1 MANKTVN
8 LHEATD
14 SNLDI
19 ENPWFALSANNISLV
34 AENRGRDYLTVN
46 SRKSIIQ
53 ICGKEEAPPIQHMV
67 DGWVIVIAKYRRFIE
82 TRRIRWN
89 WFISR
94 EINKLNRLLLKS
106 LVMVPFGVK
115 FNIFD

>member
-8 LHEATD
+8 LNEATV

-19 ENPWFALSANNISLV
+19 GNPGFALSANNISLL

-67 DGWVIVIAKYRRFIE
+67 DG
-82 TRRIRWN
+82 
-89 WFISR
+89 
-94 EINKLNRLLLKS
+94 
-106 LVMVPFGVK
+106 
-115 FNIFD
+115 